1 MNLKIKKILLSMLTL
16 SITGSLF
23 VGLSSTANAVS
34 NATINIDAGS
44 F

>member
-23 VGLSSTANAVS
+23 VGLSSTANA
-34 NATINIDAGS
+34 AINIDNGN